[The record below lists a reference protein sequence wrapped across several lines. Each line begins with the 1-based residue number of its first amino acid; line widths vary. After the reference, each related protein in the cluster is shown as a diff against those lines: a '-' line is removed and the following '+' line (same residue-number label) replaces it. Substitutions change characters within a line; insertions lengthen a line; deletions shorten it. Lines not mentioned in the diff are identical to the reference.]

1 MMRPSILLVML
12 AAAFSLSACTEKPQT
27 IKAGKSD
34 VQAYEGASNKE
45 FTVAGWKAGDKAS
58 WEQQIRTRAQGQ
70 NEYSRA
76 PAR

>member
-27 IKAGKSD
+27 SKTSKSD

-45 FTVAGWKAGDKAS
+45 FTVPGWKAGDKAS
-58 WEQQIRTRAQGQ
+58 WEEQMRTRAQGQ

>member
-1 MMRPSILLVML
+1 MRPLVLLMW
-12 AAAFSLSACTEKPQT
+12 AAAAVSLSACTEKPQT
-27 IKAGKSD
+27 AKTSKSD

-58 WEQQIRTRAQGQ
+58 WEEQMRTRAQGQ